1 MNNTAEGL
9 EETPLSIP
17 VKQLTNNFTDP
28 DGDTIELAS
37 VASLVGGSVNI
48 VGSNVIF
55 TPEKDFTYT
64 ALFRYT
70 VKDSVSSP
78 SANTVDTF
86 TIKVK
91 NVNDPPQLKPLDQV
105 KNTLTV
111 ELPPNNLRITKS
123 DLFNNFTDPD
133 STTGFTY
140 KFSNMIGGK
149 VLDETLTYIVFLF
162 DEDFVGQAS
171 FDYTLID
178 SDGASA
184 TDNFK
189 IKATQ
194 RSPAISIDSNG
205 QTIGDNDQTP
215 SVDNGTHWGQG
226 TIGVPINHIYRIGN
240 ASDEDLK
247 VTKAVSEEVDTGV
260 VTELDIYKLLGIQ
273 QAYAAGASD
282 FSFVGTL
289 PLTIPRKN
297 SANFSIE
304 FKPTAVGV
312 RTANI
317 TLSFNNGANYTFR
330 VSGIGV
336 AATASP
342 PVVSKTIG
350 SITVDANS
358 PNTVLDLSGVFKEP
372 DNKALTL
379 SIVSNTN
386 SSLVTPSLNG
396 TNLNLVYAADQTGSA
411 TITIRATAADGETVE
426 TSFTVTVNSSTA
438 IPIFSPFGLLAILVS
453 LVWLGRRYKL

>member
-1 MNNTAEGL
+1 M
-9 EETPLSIP
+9 
-17 VKQLTNNFTDP
+17 
-28 DGDTIELAS
+28 
-37 VASLVGGSVNI
+37 
-48 VGSNVIF
+48 
-55 TPEKDFTYT
+55 
-64 ALFRYT
+64 
-70 VKDSVSSP
+70 
-78 SANTVDTF
+78 
-86 TIKVK
+86 
-91 NVNDPPQLKPLDQV
+91 
-105 KNTLTV
+105 
-111 ELPPNNLRITKS
+111 
-123 DLFNNFTDPD
+123 
-133 STTGFTY
+133 
-140 KFSNMIGGK
+140 
-149 VLDETLTYIVFLF
+149 
-162 DEDFVGQAS
+162 
-171 FDYTLID
+171 
-178 SDGASA
+178 
-184 TDNFK
+184 
-189 IKATQ
+189 
-194 RSPAISIDSNG
+194 
-205 QTIGDNDQTP
+205 
-215 SVDNGTHWGQG
+215 
-226 TIGVPINHIYRIGN
+226 
-240 ASDEDLK
+240 
-247 VTKAVSEEVDTGV
+247 